1 MKRFEKLK
9 ENAAKELVTMAAKI
23 QQAETYDEA
32 YDLWDEFSNRFFTD
46 LTGES
51 YICSHCSQGKDN
63 GCDCNCDENCKT
75 WLEEEITD

>member
-32 YDLWDEFSNRFFTD
+32 HELWAEFSSKFFLD
-46 LTGES
+46 LTGDE
-51 YICSHCSQGKDN
+51 YICNHCSQGKDED
-63 GCDCNCDENCKT
+63 GCDCNCHENCKE
-75 WLEEEITD
+75 WLEENI